1 MTSKVFTAG
10 TVIDSA
16 WLNDVNNTA
25 YNKTFGD
32 GSIAATAADLASTAV
47 SKGASL
53 VGINDAGALI
63 TATTVEAALQE
74 IVTNVNLKAPK
85 ASPTFTGTV
94 TTPNIN
100 GGQIAG
106 HRNVI
111 TNGDMRIDQRN
122 GGAAQTI
129 TAGAALAYTV
139 DQWWASCTGANVTGQ
154 RVAGTAPELYTYQ
167 FTGAAS
173 VTAIQFAQR
182 IEAFD
187 SYYLAGSTATLSVV
201 LSNSLLTTVTWTAYY
216 ANTSDTFG
224 SLASPTKTQIAT
236 GSFTVTS
243 TATQYSVQIAIPAA
257 ATTGLEIVFSVGAQT
272 SGTWKIGNVQL
283 ELGSQVTP
291 FERRS
296 VQAEFTRCQRYFAV
310 ENFVMVRYGP
320 AAGTW
325 AFLMNLPITMRVV
338 PTVTLS
344 GLSYSAASGATAT
357 NINLRS
363 YTLNATTTG
372 ATEFSVTGTHSASAV
387 L

>member
-16 WLNDVNNTA
+16 WLNDVNTITNTDL
-25 YNKTFGD
+25 G
-32 GSIAATAADLASTAV
+32 GVGGLASTA
-47 SKGASL
+47 SGKGASL

-74 IVTNVNLKAPK
+74 VVTNVNLKAPK
-85 ASPTFTGTV
+85 ASPTFTGTL

-106 HRNVI
+106 NRNVI
-111 TNGDMRIDQRN
+111 INGDMRVDQRN
-122 GGAAQTI
+122 AGAAQTI

-139 DQWWASCTGANVTGQ
+139 DQWWAACTGANVTGQ

-167 FTGAAS
+167 FTGAAG

-182 IEAFD
+182 IESID
-187 SYYLAGSTATLSVV
+187 TYHLAGSTATLSAI

-216 ANTSDTFG
+216 ANTGDTFG

-236 GSFTVTS
+236 GTFTVTS

-257 ATTGLEIVFSVGAQT
+257 ATTGIEIVFSVAAQT
-272 SGTWKIGNVQL
+272 SGTWKIGNVQI

-291 FERRS
+291 FERRTYLS
-296 VQAEFTRCQRYFAV
+296 ELSRCQRYYEIA
-310 ENFVMVRYGP
+310 
-320 AAGTW
+320 
-325 AFLMNLPITMRVV
+325 TMRI
-338 PTVTLS
+338 L
-344 GLSYSAASGATAT
+344 AQASGA
-357 NINLRS
+357 
-363 YTLNATTTG
+363 G
-372 ATEFSVTGTHSASAV
+372 ATPGSSIPFQVVKRIIPTMTVVTTALLVNASSVSLNTAGVTSVAMDIVAVGSGNAMATPTVSASAV

>member
-16 WLNDVNNTA
+16 WLNDVNTITNTDL
-25 YNKTFGD
+25 G
-32 GSIAATAADLASTAV
+32 GVGGLASTAV

-53 VGINDAGALI
+53 VGINDSGALI

-100 GGQIAG
+100 DGQIAG

-291 FERRS
+291 FERRTYQS
-296 VQAEFTRCQRYFAV
+296 ELSRCQRYYEIA
-310 ENFVMVRYGP
+310 
-320 AAGTW
+320 
-325 AFLMNLPITMRVV
+325 TMRI
-338 PTVTLS
+338 L
-344 GLSYSAASGATAT
+344 AQASGA
-357 NINLRS
+357 
-363 YTLNATTTG
+363 G
-372 ATEFSVTGTHSASAV
+372 ATPGSSIPFQVAKRIAPTMTVVTTALLVNASSVSLNTAGVTSVAMDIVAIGAGNAMATPTVSASAV